1 MKLISVKSFKVYV
14 MTLVVTFLMVF
25 CLTMATDQ
33 AFAENQAQLPNC
45 VNSDCNCSDFTTQ
58 EAAQHVLDAFETDRF
73 RLDGDKDGIAC
84 QSLRSSQL
92 HSWNENGRIGHHIG
106 EVFEY
111 NNPYNNSTEYFR
123 LIKLNA
129 QGSYGY
135 FPTDKTDNNNWKY
148 LGTNK
153 NRVFAS

>member
-1 MKLISVKSFKVYV
+1 MKLIYFKSFKVYL
-14 MTLVVTFLMVF
+14 MTLVLTFFMVF
-25 CLTMATDQ
+25 CLKLAPAQ
-33 AFAENQAQLPNC
+33 ALAQNQAQLPDC

-58 EAAQHVLDAFETDRF
+58 EAAQAVLEAYTGDQF

-84 QSLRSSQL
+84 ESLRSAEL
-92 HSWNENGRIGHHIG
+92 HRWNENGRLGHHLG

-111 NNPYNNSTEYFR
+111 NNPYNNDTEYFQ

-135 FPTDKTDNNNWKY
+135 FPIDKTDNNNWKY

-153 NRVFAS
+153 NRVYGG